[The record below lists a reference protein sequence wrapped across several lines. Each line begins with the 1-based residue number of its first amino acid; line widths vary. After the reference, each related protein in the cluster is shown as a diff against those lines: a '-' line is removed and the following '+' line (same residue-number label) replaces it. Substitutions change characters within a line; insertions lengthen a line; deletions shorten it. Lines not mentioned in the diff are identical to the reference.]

1 MAGYNYT
8 DAEDKVF
15 EAGEYEAVLINAD
28 VRTTNS
34 GKQYL
39 NLCFKIDGGNV
50 YTKVFEEANEP
61 GTFNKKR
68 IGQLLGALKVLD
80 EIPNNFELIKAVKNK
95 RCIVNITKEYSD
107 YKQAEEN
114 NIKFFKSSNINE
126 PVVQETPKLDN
137 VSDDDL
143 PF

>member
-39 NLCFKIDGGNV
+39 NLCFKII
-50 YTKVFEEANEP
+50 
-61 GTFNKKR
+61 R
-68 IGQLLGALKVLD
+68 
-80 EIPNNFELIKAVKNK
+80 NFI
-95 RCIVNITKEYSD
+95 
-107 YKQAEEN
+107 
-114 NIKFFKSSNINE
+114 
-126 PVVQETPKLDN
+126 
-137 VSDDDL
+137 
-143 PF
+143 